1 MGEMQNLI
9 SAKKEEFN
17 ELVKKHPRKI
27 PLKEMAKFLEMK
39 EENLRIA
46 ITQKA
51 IAGAFHTVSESGVKA
66 FYILPVP
73 FMNWYF
79 GVGVIAL
86 NGIS

>member
-9 SAKKEEFN
+9 IAKKEEFN

-79 GVGVIAL
+79 NLGVNNI
-86 NGIS
+86 

>member
-1 MGEMQNLI
+1 MGEMLQII

-17 ELVKKHPRKI
+17 ELVRKHPRKI

-46 ITQKA
+46 ITQKT
-51 IAGAFHTVSESGVKA
+51 IAGAFHTVSVNGVKT

-79 GVGVIAL
+79 GIGV
-86 NGIS
+86 NNV

>member
-17 ELVKKHPRKI
+17 ELVRKYPRKL
-27 PLKEMAKFLEMK
+27 PLKEMAKFLDMK

-46 ITQKA
+46 IVQKN
-51 IAGAFHTVSESGVKA
+51 IPGAFHTVSENGIKA
-66 FYILPVP
+66 YYIMPVP

>member
-9 SAKKEEFN
+9 SEKKEEFN
-17 ELVKKHPRKI
+17 ELIHKHPRKI
-27 PLKEMAKFLEMK
+27 PLKEMAKFLDMK

-46 ITQKA
+46 ITQKT

-79 GVGVIAL
+79 GVGV
-86 NGIS
+86 NNV